1 MDVIYWL
8 IPVVI
13 LLGFV
18 MLAILVWAIRS
29 GQYED
34 MEGEGSRILMDEDEP
49 DSLADEH
56 KNRQ

>member
-13 LLGFV
+13 LLGLV
-18 MLAILVWAIRS
+18 MLGILVWAIKS

-49 DSLADEH
+49 DSSSDEH
-56 KNRQ
+56 ENKQ

>member
-13 LLGFV
+13 LLGLV
-18 MLAILVWAIRS
+18 MLGILLWAIKS

-49 DSLADEH
+49 GVSGDSENKQL
-56 KNRQ
+56 